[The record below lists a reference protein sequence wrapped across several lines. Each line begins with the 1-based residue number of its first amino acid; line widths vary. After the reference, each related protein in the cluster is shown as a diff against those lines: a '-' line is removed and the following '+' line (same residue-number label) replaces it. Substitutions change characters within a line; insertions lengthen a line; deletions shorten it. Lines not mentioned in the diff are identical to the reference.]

1 MHKHDYAADVT
12 DLVRENIRK
21 GVRAQ
26 VGHRVAFEF
35 EKLNFLYLIKTVYA
49 FFQVA
54 EGQVDDLIKEDEVV
68 A

>member
-1 MHKHDYAADVT
+1 MQKHEYAADVT

-35 EKLNFLYLIKTVYA
+35 GKFNFLYLIKTVYA